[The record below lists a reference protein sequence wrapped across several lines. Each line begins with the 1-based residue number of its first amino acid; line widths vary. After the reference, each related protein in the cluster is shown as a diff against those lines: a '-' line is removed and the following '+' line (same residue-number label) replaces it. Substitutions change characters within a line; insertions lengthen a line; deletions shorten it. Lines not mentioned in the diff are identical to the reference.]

1 MDTHKIYSGIQGIRD
16 NISGCLYGDCHELLA
31 LNVFK
36 VGCQDLKNNQGSIG
50 TLGKSHKPYET
61 TEKMKMAKQATTK
74 TSFLTL
80 SGSKISI
87 VVTAILPQNEVDFDT
102 NDLNSFFYL

>member
-1 MDTHKIYSGIQGIRD
+1 M
-16 NISGCLYGDCHELLA
+16 
-31 LNVFK
+31 FK
-36 VGCQDLKNNQGSIG
+36 VGCQDLQNNEGCTE

-87 VVTAILPQNEVDFDT
+87 LVTAILPKNEGDYNTSD
-102 NDLNSFFYL
+102 